1 MPQHIHNFTIKLNI
15 LVVAVFIM
23 SICLIQCVSANGNS
37 IPAQSDEVPV
47 DNLTNISISI
57 SMINV
62 TIEDLDGDTFNW
74 TIQTSPDI
82 GSDSVT
88 DEENGSKSCSI
99 SGLAYSTTYIWFVN
113 VTDGTGWCNETY
125 HFTTAEENGG
135 EEPPFVQAPIEI
147 FPSPPKSGSSVAIYF
162 TNESAGLSADGFLH
176 VNSFIYR
183 VEMEDGFGIVE
194 LDREAYGHATLY
206 LFGSAITEEDSTK
219 EFDIEKGIGKDLRVS
234 ITGTATI
241 NSDVTATVTYGGS
254 SYGSQEVSVTSPSD
268 EMDTYITDN
277 QGGIEFKVD
286 EIGKWRIMLMA
297 EGQIATGSVTAE
309 YGLLPLGIIEEDPPQ
324 VGDSITIV
332 TEPEAHIEVFIDAEI
347 DGDYIASGDGFISL
361 SIIKGGRYSLEGR
374 LGNLR
379 GKYSFQVPE
388 KAVIN
393 ILDPATRT
401 LVEQVENKKRYIIEV
416 TNPAGRLIEDAES
429 LWIANPMG
437 TKELLPLT
445 DGVGTWNT
453 YQIGSYML
461 SVDDTS
467 SYASNSRYVL
477 IRPPV
482 GEFGWVTGILVAVFS
497 LFILLGLLIVYSK
510 KRGIPLKLVLN
521 SISGLIFR
529 KSKRQELPIG

>member
-1 MPQHIHNFTIKLNI
+1 MPQYTHNFTIKLNI
-15 LVVAVFIM
+15 LVVAALAI
-23 SICLIQCVSANGNS
+23 SICLVQCVSANEVIFEPERIPISGEKGTTIVEKLTITNNNQTNS
-37 IPAQSDEVPV
+37 VNVSILTDSEELTILPSFVTLEVNESV
-47 DNLTNISISI
+47 DISII
-57 SMINV
+57 YTLQTDVAYGNITFEWADVDIVATV
-62 TIEDLDGDTFNW
+62 TI
-74 TIQTSPDI
+74 
-82 GSDSVT
+82 
-88 DEENGSKSCSI
+88 DEGGNG
-99 SGLAYSTTYIWFVN
+99 A
-113 VTDGTGWCNETY
+113 
-125 HFTTAEENGG
+125 G
-135 EEPPFVQAPIEI
+135 ELPPVQAPVEI
-147 FPSPPKSGSSVAIYF
+147 FPSPPKSGSSIAIYF

-183 VEMEDGFGIVE
+183 VEMEDGFGIVA

-234 ITGTATI
+234 ITETATI

-254 SYGSQEVSVTSPSD
+254 PYGSQEASVTSPSD
-268 EMDTYITDN
+268 EMDAYITDN
-277 QGGIEFKVD
+277 QGRIEFKVD

-332 TEPEAHIEVFIDAEI
+332 TEPEAHIEVFINAEI
-347 DGDYIASGDGFISL
+347 DGDYIASGDGFIPL
-361 SIIKGGRYSLEGR
+361 SIVKGGRYSLEGR

-388 KAVIN
+388 KANIN
-393 ILDPATRT
+393 ILDPATRMP
-401 LVEQVENKKRYIIEV
+401 VEPVENKKRYIIEV

-429 LWIANPMG
+429 LWIANPRG

-453 YQIGSYML
+453 YQTGSYML

-482 GEFGWVTGILVAVFS
+482 GEFGWATGILVVVLS
-497 LFILLGLLIVYSK
+497 LLVLLGLLVVYSK

-521 SISGLIFR
+521 SISGSIFH